1 MTTLTLEQ
9 IAQQLVTPEKGILAA
24 DQPAWHLANRLEAL
38 NQTAHKNTYRDWCEL
53 LFSTPDLST
62 HVSGIIMHPQAVDSS
77 TDDGKS
83 LVDVVIENGIIPG
96 ISPSTGLV
104 PLAGAPGEVIG
115 GGLDGLRERFE
126 AYAKLGIRFSKWRTA
141 IRIGEDIPSSYCIDA
156 NAYVLAQF
164 AALSQE
170 AGIVPIVEPE
180 VELIGNHTA
189 ERCFEITEWVLNRT
203 FDALVQHRVNLEGTL
218 LKANMVVSGADCPTQ
233 ADVETVADLTIK
245 VLRRTV
251 PPAIPGIVFLSGG
264 QTDLNATAH
273 LNAMNAN
280 ATNPWAVT
288 FSYARALQRAPLAAW
303 LGNTETVTQGQAAL
317 KHRANM
323 NALASVGRWS
333 SDLEL

>member
-9 IAQQLVTPEKGILAA
+9 IAQQLITTEKGILAA
-24 DQPAWHLANRLEAL
+24 DQPAGHLANRLEAL
-38 NQTAHKNTYRDWCEL
+38 GQTAQDNTYRDWCDL

-62 HVSGIIMHPQAVDSS
+62 HVSGVIMHPSATELS

-83 LVDVVIENGIIPG
+83 LVDVVIENGMIPG

-126 AYAKLGIRFSKWRTA
+126 GYAKQGIRFSKWRTA
-141 IRIGEDIPSSYCIDA
+141 IRIGDDIPSSYCIDA

-170 AGIVPIVEPE
+170 AGIVPVVEPE

-233 ADVETVADLTIK
+233 ADVETVAGLTVK

-264 QTDLNATAH
+264 QTDSNATAH

-280 ATNPWAVT
+280 STNPWTMT

-303 LGNTETVTQGQAAL
+303 QGNADNLSQGQSAL

-333 SDLEL
+333 SDLEQ

>member
-1 MTTLTLEQ
+1 MHSNSSHLK
-9 IAQQLVTPEKGILAA
+9 KGILAA
-24 DQPAWHLANRLEAL
+24 DQPSWHLAERLEAL
-38 NQTAHKNTYRDWCEL
+38 NQPIQENTYRDWCHL
-53 LFSTPDLST
+53 LFSTPDLSA
-62 HVSGIIMHPQAVDSS
+62 HVSGIIMHPEAVDLA

-83 LVDVVIENGIIPG
+83 LVDVIRDHDIIAG

-104 PLAGAPGEVIG
+104 PLAGADGEVIG
-115 GGLDGLRERFE
+115 AGLDGLRERF
-126 AYAKLGIRFSKWRTA
+126 ATYAKLGIRFSKWRTA
-141 IRIGEDIPSSYCIDA
+141 IRIGENIPSAYAIDA
-156 NAYVLAQF
+156 NAYTLAQF

-180 VELIGNHTA
+180 VELLGNHTI
-189 ERCFEITEWVLNRT
+189 ERCFEVTEWLLNRT
-203 FDALVQHRVNLEGTL
+203 FDALYQHGVQLEGTL

-233 ADVETVADLTIK
+233 ADVETVADLTVK

-251 PPAIPGIVFLSGG
+251 PPAIRGIVFLSGG
-264 QTDLNATAH
+264 QTDLKATAH

-280 ATNPWAVT
+280 TTNPWAMT

-303 LGNTETVTQGQAAL
+303 LGNAQAVTQGQAAL

-333 SDLEL
+333 TDLE

>member
-1 MTTLTLEQ
+1 MTTRTLEQ
-9 IAQQLVTPEKGILAA
+9 IAQQLITSEKGILAA
-24 DQPAWHLANRLEAL
+24 DQPAWHLAERLEAL
-38 NQTAHKNTYRDWCEL
+38 NQTAQKNTYRDWCDL
-53 LFSTPDLST
+53 LFSTPDLNV
-62 HVSGIIMHPQAVDSS
+62 HVSGIIMHPEAVDLA
-77 TDDGKS
+77 TNDGKS
-83 LVDVVIENGIIPG
+83 LVNVIRDHDILPG

-104 PLAGAPGEVIG
+104 PLAGADGEVIG
-115 GGLDGLRERFE
+115 AGLDGLRERFE

-141 IRIGEDIPSSYCIDA
+141 IRIGDNIPSAYCIDA

-170 AGIVPIVEPE
+170 AGIVPIIEPE
-180 VELIGNHTA
+180 VELIGNHTV

-203 FDALVQHRVNLEGTL
+203 FDALYQHHVNLEGTL

-233 ADVETVADLTIK
+233 ADVETVADLTVK

-280 ATNPWAVT
+280 TTNPWALT

-303 LGNTETVTQGQAAL
+303 LGNAQTVSQGQTAL
-317 KHRANM
+317 KQRAKM

-333 SDLEL
+333 SDLE

>member
-1 MTTLTLEQ
+1 MTLTLEQ
-9 IAQQLVTPEKGILAA
+9 IAQKLVASEKGILAA
-24 DQPAWHLANRLEAL
+24 DQPDIHLAARLEAL
-38 NQTAHKNTYRDWCEL
+38 DQTPSDTSYRDWCNL
-53 LFSTPDLST
+53 LFSTPDLSD
-62 HVSGIIMHPQAVDSS
+62 HVSGVIMHPQAVDLS

-83 LVDVVIENGIIPG
+83 LVDVVIDNGILPG

-115 GGLDGLRERFE
+115 GGLDGLRERF
-126 AYAKLGIRFSKWRTA
+126 AGYAKLGIRFSKWRTA
-141 IRIGEDIPSSYCIDA
+141 IRIGDGIPSSYCIDA

-180 VELIGNHTA
+180 VELIGTHTA
-189 ERCFEITEWVLNRT
+189 ERCFEITEWMLNRT

-233 ADVETVADLTIK
+233 ADVETVAGLTVK

-273 LNAMNAN
+273 LNAINAKP
-280 ATNPWAVT
+280 NPWAVT

-303 LGNTETVTQGQAAL
+303 LGKPETFAQGQAAL
-317 KHRANM
+317 KHRAHM

-333 SDLEL
+333 TDLEQ